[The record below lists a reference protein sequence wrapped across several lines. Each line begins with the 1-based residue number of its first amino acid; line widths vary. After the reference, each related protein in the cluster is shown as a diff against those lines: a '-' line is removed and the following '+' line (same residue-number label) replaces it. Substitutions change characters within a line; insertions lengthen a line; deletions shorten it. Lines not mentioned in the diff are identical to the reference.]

1 MDPVLEIERK
11 KAIDEAILSSVGDGL
26 IATDKTGKI
35 IIINRV
41 AQAMLQLKAYEV
53 VGKDYIQTVQATDIV
68 GAPIP
73 REKRPI
79 NEVLRSGL
87 SFTNHAVNYLVR
99 ADGSKFPAA
108 ITTSPII
115 FENSIIGAIVTFRD
129 STKEKEIDAMKTDF
143 LSVAAHQL
151 RTPLGTMR
159 WNLEMILGNDFGPVP
174 PTLLPVLQQI
184 YAANTRIIALVNDL
198 LDVARIDEFRVQDNP
213 QPTNLEQTIQAILLE
228 KNADIVKK
236 GIQVDFVP
244 SGDAYFNL
252 VIDPKRIREAFE
264 NIISNAIKYNVPNG
278 NINIYT
284 ERLDDMI
291 KLTFI
296 DSGIGI
302 PDVDI
307 NKITAKFYRARNAVR
322 SETEGS
328 GLGLFVV
335 KSYIEAWGGK
345 MELSSKE
352 GVGTTFTMYLPKTP
366 KSHILDKSLIFKQ

>member
-26 IATDKTGKI
+26 IATDKNGRI

-41 AQAMLQLKAYEV
+41 AQSMLQLKAYEV
-53 VGKDYIQTVQATDIV
+53 VGKDYIDTVRATDIL

-87 SFTNHAVNYLVR
+87 SFTNHAVNSLVR
-99 ADGSKFPAA
+99 TDGTKFPAA

-115 FENSIIGAIVTFRD
+115 FENSIIGAIITFRD

-159 WNLEMILGNDFGPVP
+159 WNLEMILGNDFGPVSP
-174 PTLLPVLQQI
+174 SILPVLKQI
-184 YAANTRIIALVNDL
+184 YAANSRMITLVNDL
-198 LDVARIDEFRVQDNP
+198 LDVARIDELRVQDVP
-213 QPTNLEQTIQAILLE
+213 QPTNLEQTITSILTE
-228 KNADIVKK
+228 KKA
-236 GIQVDFVP
+236 DFVKR
-244 SGDAYFNL
+244 SL
-252 VIDPKRIREAFE
+252 VVNFTPTNDPYYVINIDPKRIREAFE

-278 NINIYT
+278 NINIYI
-284 ERLDDMI
+284 ERLDDFI
-291 KLTFI
+291 KVTFI

-302 PDVDI
+302 PEVDI
-307 NKITAKFYRARNAVR
+307 DKITNKFYRARNAIR

-345 MELSSKE
+345 IEFSSKE
-352 GVGTTFTMYLPKTP
+352 GVGSTFTMYLPKNS
-366 KSHILDKSLIFKQ
+366 KSHTLDKSLIFKQ

>member
-26 IATDKTGKI
+26 IATDKNGKI

-41 AQAMLQLKAYEV
+41 AQTMLQLKAYEV
-53 VGKDYIQTVQATDIV
+53 VGNDYIDTVRATDV
-68 GAPIP
+68 LGSPIP

-87 SFTNHAVNYLVR
+87 SFTNHAVNSLVR
-99 ADGSKFPAA
+99 ADGSTFPAA

-115 FENSIIGAIVTFRD
+115 FENTIIGAIVTFRD

-159 WNLEMILGNDFGPVP
+159 WNLEMILGNDFGPVSQS
-174 PTLLPVLQQI
+174 LMPVIQQI
-184 YAANTRIIALVNDL
+184 YAANTRMITLVNDL
-198 LDVARIDEFRVQDNP
+198 LDVARIDELRVQDNP
-213 QPTNLEQTIQAILLE
+213 QPTNLEQTIQAILTE
-228 KNADIVKK
+228 KKADITKRALSV
-236 GIQVDFVP
+236 IFTPTNDP
-244 SGDAYFNL
+244 YFNIN
-252 VIDPKRIREAFE
+252 IDPKRIREAFE
-264 NIISNAIKYNVPNG
+264 NIISNAIKYNVPSG
-278 NINIYT
+278 SINIYV
-284 ERLDDMI
+284 EKIDSYI

-302 PDVDI
+302 PDDDAD
-307 NKITAKFYRARNAVR
+307 KIMNKFYRARNAVR

-345 MELSSKE
+345 IEFSSKE
-352 GVGTTFTMYLPKTP
+352 GVGSNFTMYLPKNP
-366 KSHILDKSLIFKQ
+366 KSHTLDKSLILKQ